1 MARRAA
7 PAAAALAIEMS
18 SRAAKLMEA
27 DLAPLRIARV
37 RASTVA
43 EPSPDGLGA
52 LKALLDAAPV
62 TGREVGLAIGRE
74 AFTLRTLELPSR
86 DPKEIASML
95 ELQLGKLTPYPRA
108 EIFFA
113 WNLIG
118 SYRDGY
124 TTVLLAVGRKTLID
138 GALAL
143 LAARGARPLWI
154 GISTEGLAAW
164 SAADAKTA
172 PAAAAGR
179 ATVVID
185 VDVASTDC
193 AVITDGRLLF
203 SHSIA
208 IGHEQLAA
216 SDQARLRWVAELVR
230 LPRILAHEEIKSVIG
245 RASVTGVTV
254 HAGPLAEQLASQW
267 GVPVELVNALG
278 AVPASVAAATAA
290 TPVSYTALAG
300 LLAAGQAPKMDLL
313 PAESRLSHTLQTRSK
328 HLARLTG
335 SIAIILVFVLVLY
348 LERLIILRGYL
359 GQLQDQF
366 ALVERTSQET
376 LARQQAMRTAREWIL
391 HGRQASEAVAAAA
404 AAADAGITITQLSFE
419 DGKPLTFRGRADTMP
434 GAFAFLDRLK
444 QQPIFASVHARSVA
458 KAKGAQAAGA
468 EFEIVCE
475 LQST

>member
-7 PAAAALAIEMS
+7 PASALAIEMS

-113 WNLIG
+113 WSLIG
-118 SYRDGY
+118 TFRDGY
-124 TTVLLAVGRKTLID
+124 TTVLLAVGRKALID

-143 LAARGARPLWI
+143 LAAKGARALWI

-172 PAAAAGR
+172 PAAATR
-179 ATVVID
+179 AAVVID
-185 VDVASTDC
+185 VDMASTDC
-193 AVITDGRLLF
+193 AVIADGRLLF

-216 SDQARLRWVAELVR
+216 SDQTRLRWVAELVR
-230 LPRILAHEEIKSVIG
+230 LPRILAHEEIKSTIG
-245 RASVTGVTV
+245 RASVTGVTTHV
-254 HAGPLAEQLASQW
+254 GPLVEQLSSQW

-278 AVPASVAAATAA
+278 AVPASVTAAVAA

-300 LLAAGQAPKMDLL
+300 LLATGQAPKMDLL
-313 PAESRLSHTLQTRSK
+313 PAESRLSQTLQTRSK

-335 SIAIILVFVLVLY
+335 SIAIILVFALVLY
-348 LERLIILRGYL
+348 LEQLIILRGYL
-359 GQLQDQF
+359 GQLQDQL

-376 LARQQAMRTAREWIL
+376 LTRQHAMRQAREWIIQ
-391 HGRQASEAVAAAA
+391 GRQASEAVAAAA

-434 GAFAFLDRLK
+434 GAFTFLDRLK
-444 QQPIFASVHARSVA
+444 QQPVCANVHARSVA
-458 KAKGAQAAGA
+458 KAKGPRADGA

-475 LQST
+475 LQGV